1 VANAISAASSADT
14 SQPTSRVALPAAV
27 TTQPVRTLTLGLTP
41 QNLGEVTV
49 RLSMNGSKLS
59 VVLSV
64 EQPEAAQLLAQD
76 RETLEGLLRSTG
88 YKVDTISIQL
98 APQAVTS
105 VTTGSVTASGDQAQ
119 SGSAD
124 TGSDGMGRSG
134 QKDRGE
140 SGNRTMKEG
149 SEHGQAESH
158 RNRGALYI

>member
-1 VANAISAASSADT
+1 
-14 SQPTSRVALPAAV
+14 
-27 TTQPVRTLTLGLTP
+27 
-41 QNLGEVTV
+41 
-49 RLSMNGSKLS
+49 MNGSKLS

-98 APQAVTS
+98 APQPVTP

-119 SGSAD
+119 CGAAD